1 MPSVA
6 LVNKYSLESRPHH
19 LALNCNTT
27 LLSVIDVTG
36 LLQFVDLGEN
46 NSIIQIV
53 RTEFGIRYSLI
64 LRLQILFSIRI
75 SDLMEICVWRLYL
88 RLSCA
93 YRRHPRRQ

>member
-46 NSIIQIV
+46 KMGLWSV
-53 RTEFGIRYSLI
+53 EASHA
-64 LRLQILFSIRI
+64 S
-75 SDLMEICVWRLYL
+75 
-88 RLSCA
+88 LSCLQTA
-93 YRRHPRRQ
+93 PAAATRATC

>member
-46 NSIIQIV
+46 KMEQSCHEYFEPNSTILYSVCVDSEVTNI
-53 RTEFGIRYSLI
+53 IRY
-64 LRLQILFSIRI
+64 
-75 SDLMEICVWRLYL
+75 
-88 RLSCA
+88 
-93 YRRHPRRQ
+93 

>member
-46 NSIIQIV
+46 KMEME
-53 RTEFGIRYSLI
+53 TLFTSL
-64 LRLQILFSIRI
+64 LCLQTAPAAATRAT
-75 SDLMEICVWRLYL
+75 C
-88 RLSCA
+88 
-93 YRRHPRRQ
+93 